1 MKTKGQI
8 IVGISGASGAIYG
21 IRMLEVLKSI
31 GIETHLIISK
41 AARIT
46 IAQETGY
53 KINQVTDLADNYY
66 NIDDIA
72 AKISSG
78 SFKTSGMIIIPC
90 SMKTIAE
97 IATGCTTNLI
107 SRAADVILKER
118 KKLVLSVR
126 ETPFNLV
133 HLRNMVSLT
142 EMGAIIA
149 PPLAAFY
156 PKPQILDDLINHNI
170 GRILD
175 LFDIEANIVQR
186 WGGIQKQKNSYQK
199 TKKI

>member
-1 MKTKGQI
+1 MEKNRKI
-8 IVGISGASGAIYG
+8 IVGISGASGAVYG
-21 IRMLEVLKSI
+21 IRMLEILREI
-31 GIETHLIISK
+31 GVETHLVISK
-41 AARIT
+41 AAKIT
-46 IAQETGY
+46 IAQETEY
-53 KINQVTDLADNYY
+53 KIQQVADLADYSY

-78 SFKTSGMIIIPC
+78 SFKTCGMVIIPC
-90 SMKTIAE
+90 SMKTMAE

-118 KKLVLSVR
+118 RKLVLSVR

-156 PKPQILDDLINHNI
+156 PKPQTLDDIINHNI

-175 LFDIEANIVQR
+175 LFDIEANLVKR
-186 WGGIQKQKNSYQK
+186 WEGVGSR
-199 TKKI
+199 